1 MPTGANVPRN
11 RPGFSRNKENKRRA
25 FPPSRPA
32 PPKPLPLSRR
42 DGALR
47 LNLGAARR
55 AAPTLGNDSL
65 FRAVGASAPVEKS
78 WVGMD
83 RRAVLLLRRSRPL
96 VPPTLPAKSSM
107 ANPYNLR
114 SIPHEPDFREHT
126 GFSLG
131 NFPRRVAG
139 ARKNP
144 AANRIEVHAPSIV
157 SSRGC
162 FCRHL
167 PLAEI
172 QEPSAHDPA

>member
-1 MPTGANVPRN
+1 MPTDANAPRN

-32 PPKPLPLSRR
+32 PPKPLSLSRR
-42 DGALR
+42 DGASR

-55 AAPTLGNDSL
+55 AAPTLGIDSR
-65 FRAVGASAPVEKS
+65 FCAVGASAPIEKS

-83 RRAVLLLRRSRPL
+83 RRAVLLLRRSRPCS
-96 VPPTLPAKSSM
+96 PYPPAKSSM
-107 ANPYNLR
+107 ANPSNLR
-114 SIPHEPDFREHT
+114 SIPHKPDFREHT